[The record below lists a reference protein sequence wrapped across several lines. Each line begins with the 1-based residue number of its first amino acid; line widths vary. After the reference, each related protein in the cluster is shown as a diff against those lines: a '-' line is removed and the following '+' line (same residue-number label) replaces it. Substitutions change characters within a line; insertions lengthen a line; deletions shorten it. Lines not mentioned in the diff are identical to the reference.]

1 MSSPEEPSPA
11 AWSAARGPRAVPSVR
26 EALLSRGQA
35 AEHTLGAEQGNL
47 SRAESAAAVR
57 RLMRAQLRLALVLGV
72 GFFVLLVVVGLLL
85 TATPIGALLLAG
97 VPLAWVVPGV
107 GFFPVLLGTA
117 WLFQRRAEANERRWA
132 EVVGLS
138 PSDPA
143 APDGPLRPST
153 PATPPAPDAEGEP
166 R

>member
-11 AWSAARGPRAVPSVR
+11 TWSAVRGPRAVPSVR
-26 EALLSRGQA
+26 EALLSSGQA
-35 AEHTLGAEQGNL
+35 AEHALGAEQGDL

-85 TATPIGALLLAG
+85 TATPIGALLVAG

-117 WLFQRRAEANERRWA
+117 WFFQRRAEANERRWA
-132 EVVGLS
+132 EVVGL
-138 PSDPA
+138 
-143 APDGPLRPST
+143 
-153 PATPPAPDAEGEP
+153 TPPTPDADGEP